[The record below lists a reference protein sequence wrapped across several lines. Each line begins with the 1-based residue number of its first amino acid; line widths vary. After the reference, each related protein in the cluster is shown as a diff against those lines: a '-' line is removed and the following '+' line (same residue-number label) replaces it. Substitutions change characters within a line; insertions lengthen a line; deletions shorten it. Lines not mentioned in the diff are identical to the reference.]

1 VKKTAKSYFLGVDIG
16 TSSSKGVLT
25 TPEGRVIAGHTS
37 EHSVTYL
44 GPNLVEQ
51 DPEQWWRSFGE
62 TTRSLLRKSKIKP
75 EDVVA
80 LSVSGTYSDV
90 CAVNRYGQPVRNA
103 ILYSDIRATEETDF
117 IAAKVGRNRILEI
130 SGRNLNPTMVLP
142 RILWIKKNEP
152 VRFQKIQKIL
162 QCHSYIAYRL
172 TNQFSVDYSTACAYA
187 TFDMRSLDWCR
198 DVCDELSLPID
209 LMPPA
214 RPATDIVGEVTP
226 EAAKFTNLRKGTPV
240 ATGSGDSELAMVG
253 AGVTKPGDA
262 IITYG
267 SSCVLNAVCEKLE
280 EVPQFFTGIHCVE
293 PLTYTVGNVLNS
305 CGSLLRWFKDQFAQH
320 ETHLKERSGKTVYA
334 ALDRAAAKIPPGSN
348 GVIALPYLLGRS
360 LGADPRARG
369 VIFGLTPSHTKYHVY
384 RALLE
389 SVGYEI
395 AEWFEILGKTSAKP
409 NRVVATGGG
418 AKSRVW
424 MQMVSDIADIYQQLV
439 GGDAPYGD
447 AYLAGYSIGLFDSF
461 DTMSDEW
468 SRDRKI
474 ITPSTQASA
483 LYGKYLNIYKRL
495 YSNLKEVFLE
505 L

>member
-1 VKKTAKSYFLGVDIG
+1 MKKTAKSYLLGVDIG

-25 TPEGRVIAGHTS
+25 TPEGRVVAEHTS

-44 GPNLVEQ
+44 GPNRVEQ
-51 DPEQWWRSFGE
+51 DPEQWWKSFGQ
-62 TTRSLLRKSKIKP
+62 TTRSLLRKSRIKP

-90 CAVNRYGQPVRNA
+90 CAVDRQGRPVRNA
-103 ILYSDIRATEETDF
+103 ILYSDLRATEETDV
-117 IAAKVGRNRILEI
+117 IAAKVGRDRILEI
-130 SGRNLNPTMVLP
+130 SGRNLNPTTVLP

-152 VRFQKIQKIL
+152 ERFQKIHKIL

-172 TNQFSVDYSTACAYA
+172 SNQFSVDYSTACAYA
-187 TFDMRSLDWCR
+187 TFDMRSLDWCK
-198 DVCDELSLPID
+198 DVCDELDLPID

-214 RPATDIVGEVTP
+214 RPSTDIVGQVTA
-226 EAAKFTNLRKGTPV
+226 EAAKFTKLRQGTPV

-267 SSCVLNAVCEKLE
+267 SSCVLNAVCEKPE
-280 EVPQFFTGIHCVE
+280 KVPQFFTGIHCVE

-305 CGSLLRWFKDQFAQH
+305 CGSLLRWFKDQFAQP
-320 ETHLKERSGKTVYA
+320 ETHRKERPGKTAYA
-334 ALDRAAAKIPPGSN
+334 ALDQAAAAIPLGSD
-348 GVIALPYLLGRS
+348 GLIALPYLLGKS

-369 VIFGLTPSHTKYHVY
+369 VIFGLTLSHTKYHVY

-395 AEWFEILGKTSAKP
+395 AEWFESLEKTSIKP

-418 AKSRVW
+418 AKSHVW
-424 MQMVSDIADIYQQLV
+424 MQIVSDIANIHQQLV
-439 GGDAPYGD
+439 VGDAPYGD

-461 DTMSDEW
+461 DTMSDQW
-468 SRDRKI
+468 SKSRKTI
-474 ITPSTQASA
+474 KPSSQASA
-483 LYGKYLNIYKRL
+483 IYGKYLNIYKRL